1 MEVKAMNNN
10 YKETYKQNKI
20 KGDKYENECYIHI
33 KSGKSLFGIVDFTQ
47 RLLDTANQLDGI
59 DIQIENTTTVENI
72 IYGPVTV
79 KGTTNIDCK
88 HYGYYPTKM
97 KKTEYGVDVIPV
109 EITKYDGSLGWGID
123 PNIKTTYLI
132 MRIDNYCSYV
142 INSLALRRYLS
153 NRIHIYENMFD
164 NEKKK
169 VVKAVSVKDL
179 MDYHIIR
186 DYKIFK

>member
-1 MEVKAMNNN
+1 MNND
-10 YKETYKQNKI
+10 YKQTYERNKT
-20 KGDKYENECYIHI
+20 KGDKYENDCYIHI
-33 KSGKSLFGIVDFTQ
+33 RSGKSLFGLVDFTQ
-47 RLLDTANQLDGI
+47 RLLDAENQLDGI

-79 KGTTNIDCK
+79 KGITNIDCK
-88 HYGYYPTKM
+88 HYGFYPSKM

-109 EITKYDGSLGWGID
+109 EITKYDGSLGWGVD
-123 PNIKTTYLI
+123 PNIKTTFLI
-132 MRIDNYCSYV
+132 MRIEEYCSYV

-153 NRIHIYENMFD
+153 NRIHMYETMFD

-179 MDYHIIR
+179 INYHIIV
-186 DYKIFK
+186 DHKIFK